1 MKRLAFK
8 MKLKAGY
15 EAEYQKRHEQLWPEL
30 RDLLKS
36 KGIEDYSIF
45 LDRATFDLIGVL
57 KIADEQLL
65 DELPAEAV
73 MKKWWAYMS
82 DIMEVNP
89 DNSPVSIKLDEVFYL
104 P

>member
-45 LDRATFDLIGVL
+45 LDRATLDLIGVL
-57 KIADEQLL
+57 KIANEQLL